1 MILVGLAGRIGA
13 GKSTVAAQL
22 AAHGAVVIDADR
34 IAHNALNTEPV
45 RRAIAATFGPEF
57 LDDAGQ
63 VSRPRLAAAVFGPTP
78 GHAAALQALEA
89 IVHPLVRSR
98 MEDEI
103 AACSHAA
110 AARAA
115 SLVIVLDVPLLLQSG
130 WAARCDRVIEVV
142 CDEKVRRQRLAQRGW
157 SAEAVAWRDAAWMRR
172 MPAEG
177 LSAVVD
183 PAEIATVDT
192 SSAIS
197 YTREQ
202 VDRIWS
208 WLHATLPN

>member
-13 GKSTVAAQL
+13 GKSTVATQL

-34 IAHNALNTEPV
+34 IAHDALETEPI
-45 RRAIAATFGPEF
+45 RRAIATTFGPEF
-57 LDDAGQ
+57 LDDGGR
-63 VSRPRLAAAVFGPTP
+63 VSRPKLAAAVFGPTP
-78 GHAAALQALEA
+78 DHAAALQALEEM
-89 IVHPLVRSR
+89 VHPVVRSR
-98 MEDEI
+98 IEARI
-103 AACSHAA
+103 AECCHAA
-110 AARAA
+110 GGRAA
-115 SLVIVLDVPLLLQSG
+115 SLVIVLDVPLLVQSG
-130 WAARCDRVIEVV
+130 WAARCDRVVEVV
-142 CDEKVRRQRLAQRGW
+142 CDEEVRRQRLAQRGW

-172 MPAEG
+172 MPTEG

-197 YTREQ
+197 YTHEQ

-208 WLHATLPN
+208 WLHATLPQ